1 MNNVTLEESI
11 FMMEKKMHVTIVD
24 DVKDNLKSYNELLS
38 PTFNLELIQNPLDLL
53 NFLSKNQTDLIILD
67 LHMPNI
73 NGFEL
78 YEKFKTTH
86 PEIPVIFLS
95 GDPSE
100 ESIIKGLNLGA
111 DDFIVKPVSLRE
123 LVARIKNKISL
134 KQNSAQAEDVIVF
147 DGFKLHCEMQMAE
160 LNNEKIQLTPIEF
173 KLIQLLARNPNKVF
187 TREYITNLL
196 WPNIHVQNQNIDT
209 HLSNLRK
216 KLMPFSKYIRTI
228 KSRGYI
234 LRIG

>member
-1 MNNVTLEESI
+1 MPVGETG

-38 PTFNLELIQNPLDLL
+38 PTFNLELIQDPLHLL
-53 NFLSKNQTDLIILD
+53 NFLSKNQTDLILLD

-123 LVARIKNKISL
+123 LIARIKNKISL

>member
-1 MNNVTLEESI
+1 
-11 FMMEKKMHVTIVD
+11 MERKMHITIVD

-53 NFLSKNQTDLIILD
+53 GFLAKTQTDLVILD
-67 LHMPNI
+67 LHMPTM

-78 YEKFKTTH
+78 YQKFKVTH
-86 PEIPVIFLS
+86 AELPVIFLS

-100 ESIIKGLNLGA
+100 ESIIRGLNLGA

-123 LVARIKNKISL
+123 LVARIKNKITSKPTSNSL
-134 KQNSAQAEDVIVF
+134 DNILAF
-147 DGFKLHCEMQMAE
+147 DGFKLYCDMQMAE
-160 LNNEKIQLTPIEF
+160 IADEKIQLTPIEF
-173 KLIQLLARNPNKVF
+173 KIIHLLAKNPNKVF
-187 TREYITNLL
+187 SREYITNLL
-196 WPNIHVQNQNIDT
+196 WPNVHVQNQNIDT

-216 KLMPFSKYIRTI
+216 KLMPFSRYVKTI

>member
-1 MNNVTLEESI
+1 
-11 FMMEKKMHVTIVD
+11 MERKMHVTIVD

-38 PTFNLELIQNPLDLL
+38 PTFNLELIQNPVDLL
-53 NFLSKNQTDLIILD
+53 SFLGKTETDLILLD
-67 LHMPNI
+67 LHMPTM

-78 YEKFKTTH
+78 YEKFKTSH
-86 PEIPVIFLS
+86 PDLPVIFLS

-123 LVARIKNKISL
+123 LVARIKNKINT
-134 KQNSAQAEDVIVF
+134 KQAQANESEIIAF

-160 LNNEKIQLTPIEF
+160 IGEEKIQLTPIEF
-173 KLIQLLARNPNKVF
+173 KLIHLLAKNPNKVF
-187 TREYITNLL
+187 SREYITNLL

>member
-1 MNNVTLEESI
+1 
-11 FMMEKKMHVTIVD
+11 MEHKMHITIVD
-24 DVKDNLKSYNELLS
+24 DVNDNLKSYNELLS
-38 PTFNLELIQNPLDLL
+38 PIFNLELIQNPLDLL
-53 NFLSKNQTDLIILD
+53 SFLTRTQTDLVLLD
-67 LHMPNI
+67 LHMPAM

-78 YEKFKTTH
+78 YQKFKGTH
-86 PEIPVIFLS
+86 PDLPVIFLS

-100 ESIIKGLNLGA
+100 ESIIRGLNLGA

-134 KQNSAQAEDVIVF
+134 KPSASNSDNILTF
-147 DGFKLHCEMQMAE
+147 DGFKLYCDMQMAE
-160 LNNEKIQLTPIEF
+160 INEEKIQLTPIEF
-173 KLIQLLARNPNKVF
+173 KLIHLLAKNPNKVF
-187 TREYITNLL
+187 SRDYITNLL
-196 WPNIHVQNQNIDT
+196 WPNVHVQNQNIDT

-216 KLMPFSKYIRTI
+216 KLMPFSRYIKTI

>member
-1 MNNVTLEESI
+1 
-11 FMMEKKMHVTIVD
+11 MHVTIVD
-24 DVKDNLKSYNELLS
+24 DVKDNLRSYNELLS
-38 PTFNLELIQNPLDLL
+38 PTFNLELIQNPIDLL
-53 NFLSKNQTDLIILD
+53 SFLGKSETDLIILD
-67 LHMPNI
+67 LHMPTM

-78 YEKFKTTH
+78 YEKFKNSH
-86 PEIPVIFLS
+86 PELPVIFLS

-100 ESIIKGLNLGA
+100 ESLIKGLNLGA

-123 LVARIKNKISL
+123 LVARIKNKIST
-134 KQNSAQAEDVIVF
+134 KQSQMAGSEIISF

-160 LNNEKIQLTPIEF
+160 IGDEKIQLTPIEF
-173 KLIQLLARNPNKVF
+173 KLIHLLAKNPNKVF
-187 TREYITNLL
+187 SREYITNLL

>member
-1 MNNVTLEESI
+1 
-11 FMMEKKMHVTIVD
+11 MHVTIVD

-53 NFLSKNQTDLIILD
+53 SFLGKTETDLIILD
-67 LHMPNI
+67 LHMPTM

-78 YEKFKTTH
+78 YEKFKISH
-86 PEIPVIFLS
+86 PDLPVIFLS

-123 LVARIKNKISL
+123 LVARIKNKIST
-134 KQNSAQAEDVIVF
+134 KQAAAESEIITF

-160 LNNEKIQLTPIEF
+160 IGEEKIQLTPIEF
-173 KLIQLLARNPNKVF
+173 KLIHLLAKNPNKVF
-187 TREYITNLL
+187 SRDYITNLL
-196 WPNIHVQNQNIDT
+196 WPNIHVQNQNI
-209 HLSNLRK
+209 RK

>member
-1 MNNVTLEESI
+1 
-11 FMMEKKMHVTIVD
+11 MHVTIVD

-38 PTFNLELIQNPLDLL
+38 PTFNLELIQNPLDLIT
-53 NFLSKNQTDLIILD
+53 FLGSAQTDLVILD

-78 YEKFKTTH
+78 YEKFKGNY
-86 PEIPVIFLS
+86 PKLPVIFLS

-100 ESIIKGLNLGA
+100 EAVISGLNLGA

-123 LVARIKNKISL
+123 LIARIKNKI
-134 KQNSAQAEDVIVF
+134 NSKPVTADSENLLSF
-147 DGFKLHCEMQMAE
+147 DGFKLYCDMQMAE
-160 LNNEKIQLTPIEF
+160 INDEKIQLTPIEF
-173 KLIQLLARNPNKVF
+173 KLIHLLAKNPNKVF
-187 TREYITNLL
+187 SREYITNLL

-216 KLMPFSKYIRTI
+216 KLMPFSRYIKTI

>member
-1 MNNVTLEESI
+1 M
-11 FMMEKKMHVTIVD
+11 FEKKMHVTIVD

-38 PTFNLELIQNPLDLL
+38 PTFNLELIQNPLELL
-53 NFLSKNQTDLIILD
+53 NFLSKNQTDLILLD

-78 YEKFKTTH
+78 YEKFKTSH
-86 PEIPVIFLS
+86 PEVPVIFLS

-123 LVARIKNKISL
+123 LIARIKNKISL
-134 KQNSAQAEDVIVF
+134 KQNTAQSEDVIVF
-147 DGFKLHCEMQMAE
+147 DGFKLYCEMQMAE

-173 KLIQLLARNPNKVF
+173 KLIQLLAKNPNKVF

>member
-1 MNNVTLEESI
+1 
-11 FMMEKKMHVTIVD
+11 MEKKMHVTIVD

-38 PTFNLELIQNPLDLL
+38 PTFNLELIQNPIELL
-53 NFLSKNQTDLIILD
+53 TFLSKNSTDLIILD

-86 PEIPVIFLS
+86 PEVPVIFLS

-100 ESIIKGLNLGA
+100 ESVIKGLNLGA

-173 KLIQLLARNPNKVF
+173 KLIQLLAKNPNKVF
-187 TREYITNLL
+187 SREYITNLL

>member
-1 MNNVTLEESI
+1 
-11 FMMEKKMHVTIVD
+11 MEKMHITIVD
-24 DVKDNLKSYNELLS
+24 DVRDNLKSYNDLLS
-38 PTFNLELIQNPLDLL
+38 PTFDLELIQNPVELL
-53 NFLSKNQTDLIILD
+53 TFLSKSETNLVLLD
-67 LHMPNI
+67 IHMPI
-73 NGFEL
+73 MNGFEL

-86 PEIPVIFLS
+86 PDLPVIFLS

-111 DDFIVKPVSLRE
+111 EDFIVKPVSLRE
-123 LVARIKNKISL
+123 LVARIKNKIST
-134 KQNSAQAEDVIVF
+134 KQVTKTQSEVITY

-160 LNNEKIQLTPIEF
+160 IGDERIQLTPMEF
-173 KLIQLLARNPNKVF
+173 KLLYLLTKNPNKVF
-187 TREYITNLL
+187 SREYITNLL

-216 KLMPFSKYIRTI
+216 KLMPFSKYIKTI

>member
-1 MNNVTLEESI
+1 
-11 FMMEKKMHVTIVD
+11 MERKMHVTIVD
-24 DVKDNLKSYNELLS
+24 DVNDNLKSYNELLS
-38 PTFNLELIQNPLDLL
+38 PTFNLELIQNPIDLL
-53 NFLSKNQTDLIILD
+53 GFLGKTETDLILLD
-67 LHMPNI
+67 LHMPTM

-78 YEKFKTTH
+78 YEKFKTSH
-86 PEIPVIFLS
+86 PELPVIFLS

-123 LVARIKNKISL
+123 LVARIKNKIST
-134 KQNSAQAEDVIVF
+134 KQAQALESEIISY

-160 LNNEKIQLTPIEF
+160 IGEEKIQLTPIEF
-173 KLIQLLARNPNKVF
+173 KLIHLLAKNPNKVF
-187 TREYITNLL
+187 SREYITNLL

>member
-1 MNNVTLEESI
+1 MD
-11 FMMEKKMHVTIVD
+11 KKMHVTIVD

-38 PTFNLELIQNPLDLL
+38 PTFNLELIQNPIDFL
-53 NFLSKNQTDLIILD
+53 NFIKKMETDLVILD
-67 LHMPNI
+67 LHMPTM

-78 YEKFKTTH
+78 YEKFKDSH
-86 PEIPVIFLS
+86 PGLPVIFLS

-123 LVARIKNKISL
+123 LVARIKNKITT
-134 KQNSAQAEDVIVF
+134 KQSIEIESEIISF
-147 DGFKLHCEMQMAE
+147 DGFKLYCEMQMAE
-160 LNNEKIQLTPIEF
+160 IGEEKIQLTPIEF
-173 KLIQLLARNPNKVF
+173 KFIHLLARNPNKVF
-187 TREYITNLL
+187 SREFITNLL